1 MEKMWYRDKEQDV
14 EVYHIDPEKKVALC
28 FSASV
33 CQQQSG
39 NGWFTVKLGKLIPY
53 PYAET
58 YKTGMSKTQRNKLKE
73 MLTLTYAEWTCTDGR
88 VFENCNEAID
98 HQAEIVANEEKYKED
113 KVNIDGKI
121 L

>member
-1 MEKMWYRDKEQDV
+1 METMWYRDKEQDV
-14 EVYHIDPEKKVALC
+14 DVYHIDYEKKIATC
-28 FSASV
+28 FSGYM

-113 KVNIDGKI
+113 KVNIDEKI